1 MKRLIEAM
9 IITIVLA
16 IAADPALVTMGVTF
30 FQESS
35 QSVGINSKNIA
46 LEPIQIPNNQSDR
59 VPF

>member
-30 FQESS
+30 FQVSS
-35 QSVGINSKNIA
+35 QPIGINSKNIA
-46 LEPIQIPNNQSDR
+46 LEPVQIPNEQLDQ

>member
-30 FQESS
+30 FQVSG
-35 QSVGINSKNIA
+35 QPIGINSENIA
-46 LEPIQIPNNQSDR
+46 LDPVQLPNEQ
-59 VPF
+59 